1 MHTDAQVMNHL
12 IVVTSAII
20 ASLVVYG
27 FDMLKDSNIE
37 VNLRQISAQL
47 IKCIDLSMPRAT
59 HSMSEA
65 LGYLYFE
72 MIYIYLIEVK

>member
-1 MHTDAQVMNHL
+1 MNSVLHIDAQVMSHL
-12 IVVTSAII
+12 IVVTSVII

-47 IKCIDLSMPRAT
+47 IKCID
-59 HSMSEA
+59 
-65 LGYLYFE
+65 FDF
-72 MIYIYLIEVK
+72 